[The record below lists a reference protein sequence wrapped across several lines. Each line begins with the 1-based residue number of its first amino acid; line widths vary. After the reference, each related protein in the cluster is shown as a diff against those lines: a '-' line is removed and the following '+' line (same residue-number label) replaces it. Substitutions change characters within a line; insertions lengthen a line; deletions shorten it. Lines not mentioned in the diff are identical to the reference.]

1 MSGAIDLDAYFA
13 RIGYAGPRD
22 ANLATLRALHA
33 LHPQAIA
40 FENLDALL
48 GRPIP
53 LDIGALE
60 RKLVRERR
68 GGWCF
73 EHNLLFAAVLE
84 ALGFAVRRLAARV
97 LWNAAPGALTPRSH
111 MLLAVEIDGAT
122 WIADVGFGG
131 LTLTAPLCL
140 ALDIEQPTPH
150 ERFRLSKDVEEHF
163 VLQAEAQGE
172 WQPLYRFELQR
183 QFLADYEVSNWYL
196 SHHPRSHFVNGLMA
210 ARAGSGL
217 RHALRD
223 NRFTLHRLGAEPER
237 RCLDSAA
244 ELRAVLE
251 GAFALALPDAPEVEA
266 LLERLAQRRD

>member
-1 MSGAIDLDAYFA
+1 VSATIDLDAYFA
-13 RIGYAGPRD
+13 RIGYEGRRD
-22 ANLATLRALHA
+22 ASLATLRALHA

-53 LDIGALE
+53 LDSAALE
-60 RKLVRERR
+60 CKLVRERR

-97 LWNAAPGALTPRSH
+97 LWNAAPGAVTPRSH
-111 MLLAVEIDGAT
+111 MLLSVEIEGET
-122 WIADVGFGG
+122 WVADVGFGG
-131 LTLTAPLCL
+131 LTLTAPLLL
-140 ALDIEQPTPH
+140 ALDVEQPTPH
-150 ERFRLSKDVEEHF
+150 ERFRLSKDGDEHF
-163 VLQAEAQGE
+163 VLQAAAQGE

-196 SHHPRSHFVNGLMA
+196 SHHPRSHFVNALMA
-210 ARAGSGL
+210 ARAGPGL
-217 RHALRD
+217 RYALRD

-237 RCLDSAA
+237 RRLDSAA
-244 ELRAVLE
+244 ELRSVLE
-251 GAFALALPDAPEVEA
+251 GAFALALPDGCEIQA